1 MVTALEPNSSVIK
14 RLRCFSDKYSHFL
27 ILADKGKNE
36 EKSWLLSGFKLK
48 STAAVARADDEKK
61 IKRITNKIE
70 SESCSEHNFIPSSV
84 DLLNEPVS
92 SLKWEFDHLIQQQK
106 SAKKS
111 TFETSAY
118 RYDDKDDDDNNDQ
131 QKWSDAL
138 LVQPVSHH
146 LVVDGSTCEHK
157 LR

>member
-1 MVTALEPNSSVIK
+1 M
-14 RLRCFSDKYSHFL
+14 FSDKYCRFL
-27 ILADKGKNE
+27 ILADKGKSE

-61 IKRITNKIE
+61 IKRITNEIE
-70 SESCSEHNFIPSSV
+70 SESCSEHNFIPSAV
-84 DLLNEPVS
+84 DLLNEPLS

-106 SAKKS
+106 SAKNS
-111 TFETSAY
+111 TFETSAH
-118 RYDDKDDDDNNDQ
+118 DNKDDDDNDQ